1 MEFENLIYE
10 KKENVVCIT
19 MNRPRNLNA
28 LNSITLQELH
38 QALKQANL
46 DAEVKVII
54 LTGAGQKSF
63 VAGADI
69 KEFVKFNKIEGQ
81 QLSEKGHQLVFDFI
95 ENLET
100 PVIAAINGFALGG
113 GLELAMSCHIRVA
126 SANAMFGLPE
136 VSLGLIPGYGGTQRL
151 PQLIGKGRAME
162 MILTGEMIN
171 ADKALV
177 YGLVSRVVP
186 QEDIMNLAV
195 SLALTISKNSP
206 NAIGVAINAI
216 NAGYDVNQNGYE
228 VEKQAFGSCF
238 KTADFDEG
246 TTAFLQKRK
255 PEF

>member
-95 ENLET
+95 ENL
-100 PVIAAINGFALGG
+100 
-113 GLELAMSCHIRVA
+113 
-126 SANAMFGLPE
+126 
-136 VSLGLIPGYGGTQRL
+136 
-151 PQLIGKGRAME
+151 
-162 MILTGEMIN
+162 
-171 ADKALV
+171 
-177 YGLVSRVVP
+177 
-186 QEDIMNLAV
+186 
-195 SLALTISKNSP
+195 
-206 NAIGVAINAI
+206 
-216 NAGYDVNQNGYE
+216 
-228 VEKQAFGSCF
+228 
-238 KTADFDEG
+238 
-246 TTAFLQKRK
+246 
-255 PEF
+255 